1 MIHEQTK
8 IFVNNDNLF
17 NVNIMARE
25 SANRTNVE
33 NLRLPV
39 TEFYETLLENSFNV
53 T

>member
-1 MIHEQTK
+1 
-8 IFVNNDNLF
+8 
-17 NVNIMARE
+17 MARE